1 MHRPAPR
8 SSPALVVGLLLVSA
22 LAASAPWLLGPD
34 GLHALAAAL
43 STPHPPGSC
52 ALCGGTTAFVAL
64 WRGDVAGAHAANA
77 LALPLWLAC
86 VLAPALVAAALRR
99 GVFTRRP

>member
-8 SSPALVVGLLLVSA
+8 PSPALVPALLFASA
-22 LAASAPWLLGPD
+22 LVASAPWLLGPD
-34 GLHALAAAL
+34 RIHALAAAL
-43 STPHPPGSC
+43 ATPHPPGSC

-64 WRGDVAGAHAANA
+64 WRGDIAAAHAANA

-86 VLAPALVAAALRR
+86 ALAPALAAVAFRR
-99 GVFTRRP
+99 GVFHRRP